1 MEFNFYPW
9 KLDIDVEKTKA
20 LYAEKTF
27 AVDEAAN
34 RILIS
39 KLTKEQRD
47 FLDSLGVDPSKIQ
60 VHKKEY
66 DLSKE
71 ECDEDELRSLEV
83 AFLLCG
89 KFLSTP
95 ADQIEMYKDEDV
107 YGRNI
112 VPEDLDIE
120 MVDTDELFAPIEFGI
135 GLRFKHPASH
145 FEGDEYTSWDC
156 GYVCGSTILYY

>member
-9 KLDIDVEKTKA
+9 KLEIDVEKTRA
-20 LYAEKTF
+20 LYAKETF
-27 AVDEAAN
+27 AVDEEAN
-34 RILIS
+34 QILLSI
-39 KLTKEQRD
+39 LTQEQRD
-47 FLDSLGVDPSKIQ
+47 FLDSLSVDPAKIQ

-66 DLSKE
+66 DLSEE
-71 ECDEDELRSLEV
+71 ECEEKELHSLEV

-89 KFLSTP
+89 KFLSAP
-95 ADQIEMYKDEDV
+95 ADQIEMYKDKDV

-135 GLRFKHPASH
+135 GLRFKHPVSH
-145 FEGDEYTSWDC
+145 FECNEYTSWDC